1 MYIEEENYY
10 YIEKFKKNGVYA
22 LYTKKNAG
30 DFSDESILKHKEN
43 HIKEF
48 IEKLK
53 KNYKIIYA
61 KQTHSD
67 NIKII
72 KENDEKIFYEDI
84 DGFITKRKDIV
95 IITKYADCLPIF
107 LYDLNKEII
116 GVVHSGWQGTYK
128 GIALKA
134 LDIMQKEYDS
144 NKKDILIG
152 LGIGIKSC
160 CYEVKQD
167 FYEKFIEKYSFDKVK
182 DSFEKREDKIYFDNE
197 KLNFKLLLDE
207 GIEEKNIIKSGICT
221 FCSNQFFSYRKN
233 KDTERNAGIIFFELE
248 FGK

>member
-1 MYIEEENYY
+1 MYIEKEKYY
-10 YIEKFKKNGVYA
+10 YIENFEKNGVYA

-30 DFSDESILKHKEN
+30 DFSDESIQKHKDN
-43 HIKEF
+43 HITEF
-48 IEKLK
+48 VEKLK
-53 KNYKIIYA
+53 KNYKIVYA

-67 NIKII
+67 NITII
-72 KENDEKIFYEDI
+72 KENDENIFYEDI
-84 DGFITKRKDIV
+84 DGFITKRKDVV

-107 LYDLNKEII
+107 FYDFNKEVI

-134 LDIMQKEYDS
+134 LNIMQKEYDS

-167 FYEKFIEKYSFDKVK
+167 FYEKFLEKYGLDKVEY
-182 DSFEKREDKIYFDNE
+182 SFEKREGKIYFDNE

-207 GIEEKNIIKSGICT
+207 GIEEKNIIKSEICT
-221 FCSNQFFSYRKN
+221 FCSNKFFSYRKN
-233 KDTERNAGIIFFELE
+233 KDTERNAGIIFF
-248 FGK
+248 KS